1 MSSFAYADA
10 PVAIRDDI
18 PVAHRRAWERLA
30 APGTWWTGAERVAI
44 AAEVRNAQQCA
55 LCRARK
61 QALSPSAVAGQHE
74 HLDGQHE
81 HLDGLPEAAIDAI
94 HRVTTDPGRLS
105 EAWCQDVLAGL
116 SEEQY
121 VELIGVVV
129 SVVSIDSLH
138 RGLGVPPE
146 PLPAPTPGEPLRKR
160 PASAQREAAWVSMI
174 PASAVGGEESDL
186 WPKGRTGNVVRALSL
201 VPAEVRGLKEL
212 SAAHYLSMDEM
223 MDLEKGRTLDR
234 RQIELIAGRV
244 SALNECFY

>member
-1 MSSFAYADA
+1 MSSFAYVDA

-18 PVAHRRAWERLA
+18 PAAHRRAWERLA

-44 AAEVRNAQQCA
+44 AAEVRNAQHCA

-61 QALSPSAVAGQHE
+61 RALSPSAVAGQHE
-74 HLDGQHE
+74 HLDA
-81 HLDGLPEAAIDAI
+81 LPEAAIDVI
-94 HRVTTDPGRLS
+94 HRVASDPGRLS
-105 EAWCQDVLAGL
+105 EAWCKEVLTGL

-138 RGLGVPPE
+138 RGLGVPLE
-146 PLPAPTPGEPLRKR
+146 PLPEPTSGEPLRKR

-174 PASAVGGEESDL
+174 PSSAVGGEESDL

-212 SAAHYLSMDEM
+212 SAAHYLGMDEM
-223 MDLEKGRTLDR
+223 MDLEKGRSLDR